1 MVWKMDE
8 QEKYI
13 AKVSVLN
20 SKNLYRLLVVL
31 RDMYPAG
38 YMYENLKKRLG
49 IKILPEIQ
57 LKELIDDGLLKL
69 YDVPER
75 FKQLFPEEGKMF
87 PQYMI
92 AKNGIEFL
100 NNIEVRNL
108 SKRIKRLTTILVVIS
123 IGLLIF
129 SFMQSIIS
137 LWF

>member
-1 MVWKMDE
+1 MDE

-13 AKVSVLN
+13 AKVSVLS
-20 SKNLYRLLVVL
+20 SKNLYRLLAVL

-57 LKELIDDGLLKL
+57 LKELIDDELLKL

-108 SKRIKRLTTILVVIS
+108 SKRIKWLTEILVGFGAVM
-123 IGLLIF
+123 IF
-129 SFMQSIIS
+129 LMGSQLVFQILQYSKP
-137 LWF
+137 